1 MATLKRRI
9 DGLVAVDA
17 RLGPS
22 TVLTRD
28 EEDKLCQYCLDMA
41 NMEYGLRYKS
51 GCICGSGKSHPF
63 KQGSTGHDWYEGFLR
78 RHPQLSLRKPGRM
91 QGQKMLT

>member
-1 MATLKRRI
+1 MPVATLKRRV

-41 NMEYGLRYKS
+41 DMEYGLTIEDTKVVAYVVQES
-51 GCICGSGKSHPF
+51 PIH
-63 KQGSTGHDWYEGFLR
+63 
-78 RHPQLSLRKPGRM
+78 LSKVPLAMIGMKAS
-91 QGQKMLT
+91 